1 MRNTEFVEFQWP
13 YLATLIGSSEE
24 IARSAVAAGALI
36 RRREVRSADT
46 LLRLAITY
54 GFCGFSLRQTAAYA
68 QTVGFATISDVALL
82 KRLRRCG
89 PWLGELLAHKLA
101 QRAGGGELPGN
112 QLRLRLIDATTVARP
127 GSTGI
132 DWRLH
137 MSMDVSRGRVDH
149 IELTDAKGAETL
161 TRFAFA
167 SSDLVIA
174 DRGYAKAKDLDHVSR
189 ASAFFIVRTSRHSMK
204 LEHRDG
210 RPFDYVEGLNQLPEA
225 AAGEFAVQVRVSPKH
240 TLPCRLIGIRKSE
253 PAAERTRSKI
263 LAESRKKHRITD
275 PRTLESAGFMAVLT
289 NLPVDQAAPEQILDL
304 YRFRW
309 QIEMNFKDLKSVLE
323 LDALPAKDPAL
334 ARTYLYAK
342 LLGTFLIDDLTTRS
356 FFFPL
361 GIQSPTGP
369 SRHGGCIGFC
379 EINSSLPSASPP
391 SAPHGN
397 ASCSV
402 IATSSKIR
410 ERARINAPSLRLARS
425 P

>member
-1 MRNTEFVEFQWP
+1 MQNAELVEFQWP
-13 YLATLIGSSEE
+13 YLASLIGSSEE
-24 IARSAVAAGALI
+24 IARSAVASGALI

-68 QTVGFATISDVALL
+68 QTIGFASISDVALL

-101 QRAGGGELPGN
+101 DRAGRHELPAN
-112 QLRLRLIDATTVARP
+112 RLRLRLIDATTVARP

-137 MSMDVSRGRVDH
+137 MSMNVSRGQVDH

-189 ASAFFIVRTSRHSMK
+189 AGAFFIVRTSRHSMK

-210 RPFDYVEGLNQLPEA
+210 RSFDYVEGLNQLPEA
-225 AAGEFAVQVRVSPKH
+225 AAGEFAVQVRVSPQH

-289 NLPVDQAAPEQILDL
+289 NLPAGQATPEQLLDL

-342 LLGTFLIDDLTTRS
+342 LLGTFLIDDLTTRYLS
-356 FFFPL
+356 FSPW
-361 GIQSPTGP
+361 GYKIQPAA
-369 SRHGGCIGFC
+369 
-379 EINSSLPSASPP
+379 LDL
-391 SAPHGN
+391 
-397 ASCSV
+397 
-402 IATSSKIR
+402 
-410 ERARINAPSLRLARS
+410 APS
-425 P
+425 

>member
-1 MRNTEFVEFQWP
+1 MQNAELVEFQWP
-13 YLATLIGSSEE
+13 YLASLIGSPEE
-24 IARSAVAAGALI
+24 IARSAVASGALI
-36 RRREVRSADT
+36 RRREIRSADT

-68 QTVGFATISDVALL
+68 QTIGFASISDVALL
-82 KRLRRCG
+82 KRFRRCG
-89 PWLGELLAHKLA
+89 PWLGELLAQKIA
-101 QRAGGGELPGN
+101 ERAGRHELPAN
-112 QLRLRLIDATTVARP
+112 RLRLRLIDATTVARP

-137 MSMDVSRGRVDH
+137 MSLDVSRGQVDH

-204 LEHRDG
+204 LEYRDG

-225 AAGEFAVQVRVSPKH
+225 AAGEFALQVRVSAH
-240 TLPCRLIGIRKSE
+240 HALPCRLIGIRKSE

-263 LAESRKKHRITD
+263 LAEGRKKHRITD

-289 NLPVDQAAPEQILDL
+289 NLPADQATPEQILDL

-334 ARTYLYAK
+334 ARTYIYAK
-342 LLGTFLIDDLTTRS
+342 LLGTFLIDDLTSRYLS
-356 FFFPL
+356 FSPW
-361 GIQSPTGP
+361 GYEIQPAAVG
-369 SRHGGCIGFC
+369 
-379 EINSSLPSASPP
+379 
-391 SAPHGN
+391 
-397 ASCSV
+397 V
-402 IATSSKIR
+402 AT
-410 ERARINAPSLRLARS
+410 AQDLA
-425 P
+425 

>member
-1 MRNTEFVEFQWP
+1 MRNAELVEFQWP
-13 YLATLIGSSEE
+13 YLVTLIGSSEE
-24 IARSAVAAGALI
+24 IARSAVTAGALI

-68 QTVGFATISDVALL
+68 QTIGFATISDVALL

-89 PWLGELLAHKLA
+89 PWLGELLANKLA
-101 QRAGGGELPGN
+101 QRAGRGELPGN
-112 QLRLRLIDATTVARP
+112 KLLLRLIDATTVARP

-137 MSMDVSRGRVDH
+137 MSMNVSRGRVDH

-210 RPFDYVEGLNQLPEA
+210 RPFDYVEELNQLPEA
-225 AAGEFAVQVRVSPKH
+225 AAGEFAVQVRVSPQH
-240 TLPCRLIGIRKSE
+240 FVPCRLIGIRKSE

-263 LAESRKKHRITD
+263 LAESRKKHRTTD

-289 NLPVDQAAPEQILDL
+289 NLPLNEATPEQILDL

-323 LDALPAKDPAL
+323 LDTLPAKDPAL

-342 LLGTFLIDDLTTRS
+342 LLGTFLIDDLTTRYLS
-356 FFFPL
+356 FSPWGYKIQPAPL
-361 GIQSPTGP
+361 DV
-369 SRHGGCIGFC
+369 
-379 EINSSLPSASPP
+379 A
-391 SAPHGN
+391 A
-397 ASCSV
+397 A
-402 IATSSKIR
+402 
-410 ERARINAPSLRLARS
+410 
-425 P
+425 

>member
-1 MRNTEFVEFQWP
+1 MRNTELVEFQWP
-13 YLATLIGSSEE
+13 YLATLIGSSKE

-89 PWLGELLAHKLA
+89 PWLGELLAQKLA
-101 QRAGGGELPGN
+101 QRAGRGELPGN

-137 MSMDVSRGRVDH
+137 MSMNVSRGRVDH

-189 ASAFFIVRTSRHSMK
+189 AHAFFIIRTSRHSMK
-204 LEHRDG
+204 LEHGDG
-210 RPFDYVEGLNQLPEA
+210 RPFDYLEGLNQLPEA

-275 PRTLESAGFMAVLT
+275 PRTLESAGFMALLT
-289 NLPVDQAAPEQILDL
+289 NLPVDQATPEQILDL

-342 LLGTFLIDDLTTRS
+342 LLGTFLIDDLTARYLS
-356 FFFPL
+356 FSPWGYKVQTAPL
-361 GIQSPTGP
+361 DM
-369 SRHGGCIGFC
+369 
-379 EINSSLPSASPP
+379 A
-391 SAPHGN
+391 A
-397 ASCSV
+397 A
-402 IATSSKIR
+402 
-410 ERARINAPSLRLARS
+410 
-425 P
+425 

>member
-1 MRNTEFVEFQWP
+1 MRNTELVEFQWP

-24 IARSAVAAGALI
+24 IARSAMAAGALI

-101 QRAGGGELPGN
+101 QRAGRGELPGN

-189 ASAFFIVRTSRHSMK
+189 ANAFFIIRTSRHSMK

-210 RPFDYVEGLNQLPEA
+210 RPFDYVAGLNQLPEA

-275 PRTLESAGFMAVLT
+275 PRTLESAGFMALLT
-289 NLPVDQAAPEQILDL
+289 NLPVDQATPEQILDL

-342 LLGTFLIDDLTTRS
+342 LLGTFLIDDLTTRYLS
-356 FFFPL
+356 FSPWGYKVQPAPL
-361 GIQSPTGP
+361 D
-369 SRHGGCIGFC
+369 
-379 EINSSLPSASPP
+379 LA
-391 SAPHGN
+391 
-397 ASCSV
+397 
-402 IATSSKIR
+402 AT
-410 ERARINAPSLRLARS
+410 
-425 P
+425 

>member
-1 MRNTEFVEFQWP
+1 MRNAELVEFQWP
-13 YLATLIGSSEE
+13 YLASLIGSSEE
-24 IARSAVAAGALI
+24 IERSAVAAGALI

-68 QTVGFATISDVALL
+68 QTIGFASISDVALL

-89 PWLGELLAHKLA
+89 PWLGELLAQKLA
-101 QRAGGGELPGN
+101 QRTCRGELPAN
-112 QLRLRLIDATTVARP
+112 RLRLRLIDATTVARP

-137 MSMDVSRGRVDH
+137 MSMTVSRAQVDQ
-149 IELTDAKGAETL
+149 IELTDAKGAESL
-161 TRFAFA
+161 TRFVFA
-167 SSDLVIA
+167 SSDLAIA

-189 ASAFFIVRTSRHSMK
+189 AGAFFIVRTSRHSVK
-204 LEHRDG
+204 LHHHNG
-210 RPFDYVEGLNQLPEA
+210 RPFDYVENLNQLPEA

-240 TLPCRLIGIRKSE
+240 LVPCRLIAIRKSE

-263 LAESRKKHRITD
+263 LAESRKKGRITD

-289 NLPVDQAAPEQILDL
+289 NLPVNEAKPEQVLDL

-323 LDALPAKDPAL
+323 LDVLPAKDPAL

-342 LLGTFLIDDLTTRS
+342 LLGTLLIDDLTTRYLS
-356 FFFPL
+356 FSPW
-361 GIQSPTGP
+361 GYKIQPAT
-369 SRHGGCIGFC
+369 
-379 EINSSLPSASPP
+379 LDLASA
-391 SAPHGN
+391 
-397 ASCSV
+397 
-402 IATSSKIR
+402 
-410 ERARINAPSLRLARS
+410 
-425 P
+425 

>member
-1 MRNTEFVEFQWP
+1 MRNAEIVEFQWP
-13 YLATLIGSSEE
+13 YLSTLIGSTEE
-24 IARSAVAAGALI
+24 ITRSAVAAGALV

-68 QTVGFATISDVALL
+68 QTVGFASISDVALL

-89 PWLGELLAHKLA
+89 PWLGELLAQKLA
-101 QRAGGGELPGN
+101 QRAGRAELPGN
-112 QLRLRLIDATTVARP
+112 HLRLRLIDATTVARP

-137 MSMDVSRGRVDH
+137 MSMNVSRGRVDH
-149 IELTDAKGAETL
+149 IDLTDAKGAETL

-189 ASAFFIVRTSRHSMK
+189 ANAFFIIRTSRHSVK

-225 AAGEFAVQVRVSPKH
+225 AAGEFAVQVRVSPRH
-240 TLPCRLIGIRKSE
+240 ALPCRLIGIRKSE

-289 NLPVDQAAPEQILDL
+289 NLPVDQATPEQILDL

-323 LDALPAKDPAL
+323 LDVLPAKDPAL

-342 LLGTFLIDDLTTRS
+342 LLGTFLIDDLTTRYLS
-356 FFFPL
+356 F
-361 GIQSPTGP
+361 SPWGYKVQPT
-369 SRHGGCIGFC
+369 
-379 EINSSLPSASPP
+379 SLDMA
-391 SAPHGN
+391 A
-397 ASCSV
+397 A
-402 IATSSKIR
+402 
-410 ERARINAPSLRLARS
+410 
-425 P
+425 

>member
-1 MRNTEFVEFQWP
+1 
-13 YLATLIGSSEE
+13 
-24 IARSAVAAGALI
+24 
-36 RRREVRSADT
+36 

-68 QTVGFATISDVALL
+68 QTLGFATISDVALL

-89 PWLGELLAHKLA
+89 PWLGQLLAQKLA
-101 QRAGGGELPGN
+101 QRAGRSELPGN

-137 MSMDVSRGRVDH
+137 MSMNVSRGRVDH

-189 ASAFFIVRTSRHSMK
+189 ANAFFIIRTSRHSMK

-225 AAGEFAVQVRVSPKH
+225 AAGEFAVQVRVSPQH
-240 TLPCRLIGIRKSE
+240 VLPCRLIGIRKSE

-289 NLPVDQAAPEQILDL
+289 NLPVDQATPEQILDL

-323 LDALPAKDPAL
+323 LDTLPAKDPAL

-342 LLGTFLIDDLTTRS
+342 LLGTFLIDDLTTRYLS
-356 FFFPL
+356 FSPWGYKVQPAPL
-361 GIQSPTGP
+361 DV
-369 SRHGGCIGFC
+369 
-379 EINSSLPSASPP
+379 A
-391 SAPHGN
+391 A
-397 ASCSV
+397 A
-402 IATSSKIR
+402 
-410 ERARINAPSLRLARS
+410 
-425 P
+425 

>member
-1 MRNTEFVEFQWP
+1 MRNTELVEFQWP
-13 YLATLIGSSEE
+13 YLATLIGSSDE
-24 IARSAVAAGALI
+24 IARSAVTAGALI

-68 QTVGFATISDVALL
+68 QTVGFASISDVALL

-89 PWLGELLAHKLA
+89 PWLGELLAQKLA
-101 QRAGGGELPGN
+101 QRAGRRELPVT

-137 MSMDVSRGRVDH
+137 MSMDVSRGQVDH
-149 IELTDAKGAETL
+149 IELTDATGAETL
-161 TRFAFA
+161 TRFTFA
-167 SSDLVIA
+167 CSDLVIA

-210 RPFDYVEGLNQLPEA
+210 RRFDYVEELNQLPEA
-225 AAGEFAVQVRVSPKH
+225 AAGEFAVQIRISPQH
-240 TLPCRLIGIRKSE
+240 VLPCRLIGIRKSE
-253 PAAERTRSKI
+253 PAAERTRAKI
-263 LAESRKKHRITD
+263 LAEGRKKHRTTD

-289 NLPVDQAAPEQILDL
+289 NLPVNEATPDQILDL

-342 LLGTFLIDDLTTRS
+342 LLGTFLIDDLTSRYLS
-356 FFFPL
+356 FSPW
-361 GIQSPTGP
+361 GYKIQPAA
-369 SRHGGCIGFC
+369 
-379 EINSSLPSASPP
+379 LD
-391 SAPHGN
+391 
-397 ASCSV
+397 V
-402 IATSSKIR
+402 
-410 ERARINAPSLRLARS
+410 APS
-425 P
+425 

>member
-1 MRNTEFVEFQWP
+1 MRNTELVEFQWP

-24 IARSAVAAGALI
+24 IARSAVANGALI

-68 QTVGFATISDVALL
+68 QTVGFANISDVALL

-101 QRAGGGELPGN
+101 QRAGRGELPRN
-112 QLRLRLIDATTVARP
+112 QLCLRLIDATTVARP

-137 MSMDVSRGRVDH
+137 MRMNVSGGRVDH

-161 TRFAFA
+161 TRFAFT

-189 ASAFFIVRTSRHSMK
+189 ANAFFIIRTSRHSMK

-210 RPFDYVEGLNQLPEA
+210 RPFDYVESLNQLPEA
-225 AAGEFAVQVRVSPKH
+225 AAGEFAIQVRVSPKH
-240 TLPCRLIGIRKSE
+240 TVPCRLIGIRKSE

-289 NLPVDQAAPEQILDL
+289 NLTASQATPEQILDL

-323 LDALPAKDPAL
+323 LDVLPAKDPAL

-342 LLGTFLIDDLTTRS
+342 LLGTFLIDDLTTRYLS
-356 FFFPL
+356 FSPWGYKVQPAPL
-361 GIQSPTGP
+361 DM
-369 SRHGGCIGFC
+369 
-379 EINSSLPSASPP
+379 A
-391 SAPHGN
+391 A
-397 ASCSV
+397 A
-402 IATSSKIR
+402 
-410 ERARINAPSLRLARS
+410 
-425 P
+425 

>member
-1 MRNTEFVEFQWP
+1 MQNAELVEFQWP
-13 YLATLIGSSEE
+13 YLASLIGSSQE
-24 IARSAVAAGALI
+24 IARSAVASGALI

-68 QTVGFATISDVALL
+68 QTIGFASISDVALL

-101 QRAGGGELPGN
+101 QRTGRHALPAN
-112 QLRLRLIDATTVARP
+112 RLRLRLIDATTVARP

-137 MSMDVSRGRVDH
+137 MSMDVNRGQVDH
-149 IELTDAKGAETL
+149 IELTDAKGAESL

-189 ASAFFIVRTSRHSMK
+189 ASAFFIVRTSRHSVK

-240 TLPCRLIGIRKSE
+240 FVPCRLIGIRKSE

-263 LAESRKKHRITD
+263 LAESRKKGRITD
-275 PRTLESAGFMAVLT
+275 PRTLQSAGFMTVLT
-289 NLPVDQAAPEQILDL
+289 NLPVNEATSEQILDL

-323 LDALPAKDPAL
+323 LDTLPAKDPAL

-342 LLGTFLIDDLTTRS
+342 LLGTFLIDDLTTRYLS
-356 FFFPL
+356 FSPW
-361 GIQSPTGP
+361 GYEIQPAA
-369 SRHGGCIGFC
+369 
-379 EINSSLPSASPP
+379 LD
-391 SAPHGN
+391 
-397 ASCSV
+397 V
-402 IATSSKIR
+402 
-410 ERARINAPSLRLARS
+410 APS
-425 P
+425 

>member
-1 MRNTEFVEFQWP
+1 MRNTDLVEFQWP

-101 QRAGGGELPGN
+101 QRAGLGELPGN
-112 QLRLRLIDATTVARP
+112 RLRLRLIDATTVARP

-289 NLPVDQAAPEQILDL
+289 NLPVDQATPEQILDL

-342 LLGTFLIDDLTTRS
+342 LLGTFLIDDLTTRYLS
-356 FFFPL
+356 FSPWGYKVQPAPL
-361 GIQSPTGP
+361 DM
-369 SRHGGCIGFC
+369 
-379 EINSSLPSASPP
+379 A
-391 SAPHGN
+391 A
-397 ASCSV
+397 A
-402 IATSSKIR
+402 
-410 ERARINAPSLRLARS
+410 
-425 P
+425 

>member
-1 MRNTEFVEFQWP
+1 MRNDEIIEFQWP

-24 IARSAVAAGALI
+24 IARSAITSGALI
-36 RRREVRSADT
+36 RRREVRTADT

-89 PWLGELLAHKLA
+89 PWLGELLAQKLA
-101 QRAGGGELPGN
+101 QRAGCGELPGK

-137 MSMDVSRGRVDH
+137 MSMSVGRSQVDH
-149 IELTDAKGAETL
+149 VELTDAKGAETL
-161 TRFAFA
+161 TRFAFT

-210 RPFDYVEGLNQLPEA
+210 RPFDYVEVLNQLPEA
-225 AAGEFAVQVRVSPKH
+225 AAGEFAVQIRVSPQH
-240 TLPCRLIGIRKSE
+240 VLPCRLIGIRKSE

-263 LAESRKKHRITD
+263 LAESRKKHRTTD
-275 PRTLESAGFMAVLT
+275 PRTLESAGFMAILT
-289 NLPVDQAAPEQILDL
+289 NLPANDATPEQILEL

-323 LDALPAKDPAL
+323 LDTLPAKDPAL

-342 LLGTFLIDDLTTRS
+342 LLGSFLIDDLTTRYLS
-356 FFFPL
+356 FSPW
-361 GIQSPTGP
+361 GYKIQP
-369 SRHGGCIGFC
+369 
-379 EINSSLPSASPP
+379 ASVDVAPP
-391 SAPHGN
+391 
-397 ASCSV
+397 
-402 IATSSKIR
+402 
-410 ERARINAPSLRLARS
+410 
-425 P
+425 

>member
-1 MRNTEFVEFQWP
+1 MRNTELVEFQWP
-13 YLATLIGSSEE
+13 YLATLIGSPEE
-24 IARSAVAAGALI
+24 IARSAAAAGALI

-68 QTVGFATISDVALL
+68 QTVGFASISDVALL

-89 PWLGELLAHKLA
+89 PWLGELLAQKLA
-101 QRAGGGELPGN
+101 QRAGRAELPSN

-137 MSMDVSRGRVDH
+137 MSMNVTRGRVDH

-189 ASAFFIVRTSRHSMK
+189 ANAFFIIRTSRHSMK

-225 AAGEFAVQVRVSPKH
+225 AAGEFAVQVRVSPQH
-240 TLPCRLIGIRKSE
+240 ALPCRLIGIRKSE

-289 NLPVDQAAPEQILDL
+289 NLPPDQATAEQILDL

-323 LDALPAKDPAL
+323 LDVLPAKDPAL

-342 LLGTFLIDDLTTRS
+342 LLGTFLIDDLTSRYLS
-356 FFFPL
+356 FSPWGYKIQPAPL
-361 GIQSPTGP
+361 DV
-369 SRHGGCIGFC
+369 
-379 EINSSLPSASPP
+379 A
-391 SAPHGN
+391 A
-397 ASCSV
+397 A
-402 IATSSKIR
+402 
-410 ERARINAPSLRLARS
+410 
-425 P
+425 

>member
-1 MRNTEFVEFQWP
+1 MRNTELVEFQWP

-101 QRAGGGELPGN
+101 QRAGLGELPGN
-112 QLRLRLIDATTVARP
+112 RLRLRLIDATTVARP

-289 NLPVDQAAPEQILDL
+289 NLPVDQATPEQILDL

-342 LLGTFLIDDLTTRS
+342 LLGTFLIDDLTTRYLS
-356 FFFPL
+356 FSPWGYKVQPAPL
-361 GIQSPTGP
+361 DM
-369 SRHGGCIGFC
+369 
-379 EINSSLPSASPP
+379 A
-391 SAPHGN
+391 A
-397 ASCSV
+397 A
-402 IATSSKIR
+402 
-410 ERARINAPSLRLARS
+410 
-425 P
+425 

>member
-1 MRNTEFVEFQWP
+1 MRNAELVEFQWP
-13 YLATLIGSSEE
+13 YLVSLIGSSEE
-24 IARSAVAAGALI
+24 IARSAIANGALI

-68 QTVGFATISDVALL
+68 QTIGFASISDVALL

-89 PWLGELLAHKLA
+89 PWLGELLAQKLA
-101 QRAGGGELPGN
+101 QRAGRCQLPGN

-137 MSMDVSRGRVDH
+137 MSMDVGRGQVDH

-161 TRFAFA
+161 TRFRL
-167 SSDLVIA
+167 SCSDLVIG

-189 ASAFFIVRTSRHSMK
+189 AGAFFIVRTSRHSMK

-225 AAGEFAVQVRVSPKH
+225 AAGEFAVQVRVSAQH
-240 TLPCRLIGIRKSE
+240 ALPCRLIGIRKSE
-253 PAAERTRSKI
+253 PAAERTRAKI
-263 LAESRKKHRITD
+263 LAEGRKKHRLTN
-275 PRTLESAGFMAVLT
+275 PRTLESAGFMAILT
-289 NLPVDQAAPEQILDL
+289 NLPATEATPEQILDL

-309 QIEMNFKDLKSVLE
+309 QIEMMFKDLKSVLE
-323 LDALPAKDPAL
+323 LDVLPAKDPGL

-342 LLGTFLIDDLTTRS
+342 LLGTFLIDDLTSRYLS
-356 FFFPL
+356 FSPW
-361 GIQSPTGP
+361 GYKIQPAA
-369 SRHGGCIGFC
+369 
-379 EINSSLPSASPP
+379 LDVA
-391 SAPHGN
+391 A
-397 ASCSV
+397 A
-402 IATSSKIR
+402 
-410 ERARINAPSLRLARS
+410 
-425 P
+425 

>member
-1 MRNTEFVEFQWP
+1 
-13 YLATLIGSSEE
+13 
-24 IARSAVAAGALI
+24 
-36 RRREVRSADT
+36 
-46 LLRLAITY
+46 
-54 GFCGFSLRQTAAYA
+54 LRQTAAYA

-101 QRAGGGELPGN
+101 QRAGRGELPRN

-137 MSMDVSRGRVDH
+137 MSMDVSRGRVGH

-189 ASAFFIVRTSRHSMK
+189 ANAFFIIRTSRHSMK

-289 NLPVDQAAPEQILDL
+289 NLPVDQATPEQILDL

-342 LLGTFLIDDLTTRS
+342 LLGTLLIDDLTTRYLS
-356 FFFPL
+356 FSPWGYKVQPAPL
-361 GIQSPTGP
+361 D
-369 SRHGGCIGFC
+369 
-379 EINSSLPSASPP
+379 L
-391 SAPHGN
+391 
-397 ASCSV
+397 
-402 IATSSKIR
+402 AT
-410 ERARINAPSLRLARS
+410 A
-425 P
+425 

>member
-1 MRNTEFVEFQWP
+1 MRNAEFVEFQWP
-13 YLATLIGSSEE
+13 YLASLIGSSEE
-24 IARSAVAAGALI
+24 IAQSAAAAGALI
-36 RRREVRSADT
+36 RRREIRSADT

-68 QTVGFATISDVALL
+68 QTIGFASISDVALL
-82 KRLRRCG
+82 KRFRRCG
-89 PWLGELLAHKLA
+89 PWLGELLAQKLA
-101 QRAGGGELPGN
+101 QRTGRPQLPVN
-112 QLRLRLIDATTVARP
+112 RLRLRLIDATTVARP

-137 MSMDVSRGRVDH
+137 MSMDVSRGQVDH

-161 TRFAFA
+161 TRFAFT

-225 AAGEFAVQVRVSPKH
+225 AAGEFAVQVRVSPQH
-240 TLPCRLIGIRKSE
+240 VLPCRLIGIRKSE

-275 PRTLESAGFMAVLT
+275 PRTLESAGFMTVLT
-289 NLPVDQAAPEQILDL
+289 NLPVNDATPEHVLDL

-334 ARTYLYAK
+334 VRTYLYAK
-342 LLGTFLIDDLTTRS
+342 LLGTFLIDDLTTRYLS
-356 FFFPL
+356 FSPW
-361 GIQSPTGP
+361 GYKIQPA
-369 SRHGGCIGFC
+369 
-379 EINSSLPSASPP
+379 SLDV
-391 SAPHGN
+391 AP
-397 ASCSV
+397 A
-402 IATSSKIR
+402 
-410 ERARINAPSLRLARS
+410 
-425 P
+425 